1 MCVKNEMKARWS
13 ALIQILVGMNKTIYL
28 GKNLTGLMIS
38 NSIAALL

>member
-1 MCVKNEMKARWS
+1 MCVKNEMKACWS
-13 ALIQILVGMNKTIYL
+13 ALIQILVGMNETIYL